1 MCRLRPREN
10 GGVVGVSFSDSPAVV
25 ADELARRLDSQPS
38 VVGTDRLSA
47 DVSLAGR
54 ETVEATVK
62 ATDRG
67 TLPNAVARAVTQ
79 SSLGLAEVSPANAP
93 GHLVVI
99 VR

>member
-1 MCRLRPREN
+1 MRRLRAREN
-10 GGVVGVSFSDSPAVV
+10 GGVDGVSFSDSPDIV
-25 ADELARRLDSQPS
+25 ADELARRLESQPC
-38 VVGTDRLSA
+38 VVGTDRLSPTQ
-47 DVSLAGR
+47 SRTGH
-54 ETVEATVK
+54 ETLEATVK

-93 GHLVVI
+93 DHLVVI

>member
-1 MCRLRPREN
+1 M
-10 GGVVGVSFSDSPAVV
+10 SFSDSASVV
-25 ADELARRLDSQPS
+25 CDELARRLESQPS

-47 DVSLAGR
+47 DVSLAGH
-54 ETVEATVK
+54 ETLEATVK

-67 TLPNAVARAVTQ
+67 TLPNAVARAVTH

>member
-1 MCRLRPREN
+1 M
-10 GGVVGVSFSDSPAVV
+10 SFSDSPSVV
-25 ADELARRLDSQPS
+25 ADELARRLESQPA

-62 ATDRG
+62 STDRG
-67 TLPNAVARAVTQ
+67 TVPNAVTRAVVQ
-79 SSLGLAEVSPANAP
+79 SSLSLAEVSPANAP
-93 GHLVVI
+93 DHLVVI

>member
-1 MCRLRPREN
+1 M
-10 GGVVGVSFSDSPAVV
+10 SFSDSPAVV
-25 ADELARRLDSQPS
+25 ADELARRLESQPS

-62 ATDRG
+62 ATSRG
-67 TLPNAVARAVTQ
+67 TLPNSVTRAVVQ

-93 GHLVVI
+93 NHLVVI
-99 VR
+99 IR

>member
-1 MCRLRPREN
+1 M
-10 GGVVGVSFSDSPAVV
+10 SFSDSPSVV

-38 VVGTDRLSA
+38 VVGTDRLAA
-47 DVSLAGR
+47 DVSLAGH
-54 ETVEATVK
+54 ETLEATVK
-62 ATDRG
+62 ATSRG

-79 SSLGLAEVSPANAP
+79 SGLGLAEVSPANAP

>member
-1 MCRLRPREN
+1 M
-10 GGVVGVSFSDSPAVV
+10 SFSDSPDIV
-25 ADELARRLDSQPS
+25 ADELARRLESQPC

-47 DVSLAGR
+47 LQSRTGH
-54 ETVEATVK
+54 ETLEATVK

-99 VR
+99 IR